1 MINKEI
7 LNNEGFEI
15 KQIRFLKH
23 RVGRQIVLRAKLND
37 ISAFGIPF
45 LVARELS
52 RIFTQFSWI
61 ILFLVSMV
69 GVWVLGHIDFKYG
82 FWGTELEYSF
92 KKNPE
97 WKRKMEK

>member
-1 MINKEI
+1 MNKI
-7 LNNEGFEI
+7 ISKN
-15 KQIRFLKH
+15 KLKMQ
-23 RVGRQIVLRAKLND
+23 RGYSY

-52 RIFTQFSWI
+52 KIFTQFNWI
-61 ILFLVSMV
+61 ILFLVSIV

-97 WKRKMEK
+97 WRRKMEK